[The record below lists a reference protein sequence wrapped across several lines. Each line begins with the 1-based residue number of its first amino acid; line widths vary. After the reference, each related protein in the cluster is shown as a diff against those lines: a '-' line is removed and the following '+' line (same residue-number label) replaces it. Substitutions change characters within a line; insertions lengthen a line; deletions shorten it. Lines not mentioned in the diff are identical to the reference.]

1 MWSHLVQHFKVG
13 YRNPS
18 FFINLF
24 TKCLREQGSY
34 KKKKIIGRTLSVR
47 RWEDKDSKSYKHKRL
62 HKSQVTSE
70 VWVFD
75 QESTQSLIGENV
87 HGFDSRAHSHT
98 HTVICTHTLEII
110 TCCVAAFSSSPSEPL
125 GETSQLQSHLPPLSL
140 CLIQHITNSPKSL
153 FPW

>member
-1 MWSHLVQHFKVG
+1 MG

-98 HTVICTHTLEII
+98 HSYMYTHSGNHHLLCGCLFILSQRTIRGDITASITPATTQPLPHSTHNQFPKII
-110 TCCVAAFSSSPSEPL
+110 VSMVTRHHSLGSSV
-125 GETSQLQSHLPPLSL
+125 
-140 CLIQHITNSPKSL
+140 
-153 FPW
+153 